1 MPNPAWLRK
10 IYMVFPFA
18 VALIGSPLAH
28 AVPSYA
34 RQTGMACEA
43 CHTVFPELTH
53 FGRMFKANGYTLD
66 NLKPVRGVA
75 ATKNEMLALTGLPPI
90 SLMVQVSDT
99 WLNKTLPDGSGVGN
113 AQNGTV
119 AFPQQISIFYAGK
132 IAPQLGAFIQL
143 TYDNQAGTIG
153 IDNTDIRY
161 ANDIVLPQEQSLIY
175 GVSINNNPTVQDLWN
190 TTPAFGFPYAGTNS
204 SISSLAGTAI
214 DGTFAQDVAGIS
226 VYAMWNE
233 SIYGE
238 LGAYHSAKQGAS
250 NSITGAAGPLDG
262 TTSNVINGAA
272 PYYRFAYEGLWG
284 RHSLEVGVYGMDLKL
299 FPGGAPGASVPLS
312 GPYNKF
318 DDFAQDIQY
327 QYIADENLFTVAATR
342 IHESM
347 SLDASY
353 ETQAA
358 ENLRDDLTTIRVAA
372 TYYYRR
378 KFGLTA
384 AHFATTGSSDSD
396 LYGAGALPG
405 IMTSA
410 NNSPD
415 TQGWMAE
422 LNYVPWLNVKLSLQ
436 YTAFNKFNGG
446 STNYDGFGR
455 AASDNNTTYALLWFA
470 Y

>member
-1 MPNPAWLRK
+1 
-10 IYMVFPFA
+10 
-18 VALIGSPLAH
+18 
-28 AVPSYA
+28 
-34 RQTGMACEA
+34 
-43 CHTVFPELTH
+43 
-53 FGRMFKANGYTLD
+53 
-66 NLKPVRGVA
+66 
-75 ATKNEMLALTGLPPI
+75 
-90 SLMVQVSDT
+90 
-99 WLNKTLPDGSGVGN
+99 
-113 AQNGTV
+113 
-119 AFPQQISIFYAGK
+119 
-132 IAPQLGAFIQL
+132 
-143 TYDNQAGTIG
+143 
-153 IDNTDIRY
+153 
-161 ANDIVLPQEQSLIY
+161 
-175 GVSINNNPTVQDLWN
+175 
-190 TTPAFGFPYAGTNS
+190 
-204 SISSLAGTAI
+204 
-214 DGTFAQDVAGIS
+214 
-226 VYAMWNE
+226 
-233 SIYGE
+233 
-238 LGAYHSAKQGAS
+238 
-250 NSITGAAGPLDG
+250 
-262 TTSNVINGAA
+262 
-272 PYYRFAYEGLWG
+272 
-284 RHSLEVGVYGMDLKL
+284 
-299 FPGGAPGASVPLS
+299 
-312 GPYNKF
+312 
-318 DDFAQDIQY
+318 
-327 QYIADENLFTVAATR
+327 VAATR